1 VIPIAI
7 REARPQP
14 DGAST
19 AKPGMQSPLA
29 QLLHALNQ
37 PLTGLQ
43 CAMEVALAGPRTK
56 EQYVQGLREGLAMTG
71 RMRALVGAIRE
82 VADGEEGKS
91 EGPGSESKT
100 VDFTTVLREA
110 LDELWPVAEV
120 NGVRMTLACS
130 SDLSLLVK
138 AGRRRLSSL
147 VFRTLE
153 SALSL
158 AERGSGLRIEMGS
171 GADAAA
177 EGVWIRLCWHA
188 GARTAEFSR
197 PKLGLLVAQA
207 GWERVDAKWERER
220 TGKLETVTVRL
231 PSLAASHRNS

>member
-1 VIPIAI
+1 VIPVAI

-43 CAMEVALAGPRTK
+43 CAMEVALAGPRTN
-56 EQYVQGLREGLAMTG
+56 EQYVQGLREGLEMTG

-82 VADGEEGKS
+82 VADGKEGKS
-91 EGPGSESKT
+91 EGPET
-100 VDFTTVLREA
+100 ADFTTVLRKA

-130 SDLSLLVK
+130 SDLSLLVR

-171 GADAAA
+171 GADAGE
-177 EGVWIRLCWHA
+177 EGVWIRVCWNA
-188 GARTAEFSR
+188 SSRTAEFSR

-220 TGKLETVTVRL
+220 MGNLETVTVRL
-231 PSLAASHRNS
+231 PSMAASHRNS